1 MRPAG
6 SNSKAHALG
15 GRAEQAAAIV
25 AAANVPGTFQST
37 LMPRSAMDQG
47 IATGSVMVLDYAIGV
62 MFQDLIESVAL
73 IASGS
78 DESNDVKWRRTAVAL
93 DAGAVATGLAIQSA
107 FRRKEGETLRR
118 GAVRALGYWLTASA
132 AAGGTIG
139 VLQEGMTVMDR
150 LDELE
155 GRSRRYKWTS
165 LPAALPAA
173 GVIAA
178 AVDFDRHRREQG
190 DDHLP
195 EDRPAVSLLRSA
207 AMSVGVS
214 GAMTAITAGERAFA
228 SLVGRALSR
237 VLPGSARAWKPLG
250 HAASLGALTSLIYI
264 AMHKANA
271 NVEKGERAMEPAF
284 DSAPSGPQVSGSPE
298 SKISYQSLSKQ
309 GRRFVST
316 SLRSREIEDVM
327 GEPAT
332 APPIRVFVGLDSASS
347 EQDRVSLAMEEL
359 ERTGAFSRSLLMVIS
374 PTGTGYVNY
383 VAVEAAEYFSRGD
396 IASVAMQYSQRPSVM
411 SLDRV
416 WEGRHHQRMLIAA
429 IHERV
434 TKLDPDS
441 RPKIV
446 LFGESLGAHTSQ
458 DAFLHKGTDGL
469 QDKGVDAAVWIGTP
483 YESGWKKEVLGPAR
497 DDTDRRLIGV
507 FNDIGQLEA
516 LPVEER
522 EAIRYVM
529 ITHDNDAVTKFGPDL
544 LVRAPD
550 WLGDKRKRPAT
561 IPRSERWTTP
571 TTFMLTLIDMKNSAN
586 VIPGQFEAK
595 GHDYRADLARFIRAV
610 YRLDASDDQLAKVE
624 QALRRNELDRKQR
637 IDEYD
642 KKA

>member
-1 MRPAG
+1 MTH
-6 SNSKAHALG
+6 SLG
-15 GRAEQAAAIV
+15 GRAEQAGALIAS
-25 AAANVPGTFQST
+25 ANIPGTFQQT

-62 MFQDLIESVAL
+62 LIQDLIESVAML
-73 IASGS
+73 ISGG
-78 DESNDVKWRRTAVAL
+78 DKAHGETRWRRTALTL
-93 DAGAVATGLAIQSA
+93 DAGAIAAGLAVQSA
-107 FRRKEGETLRR
+107 LRQREGESLKR
-118 GAVRALGYWLTASA
+118 GGARSLGYWLTSSA
-132 AAGGTIG
+132 AAGGSIG
-139 VLQEGMTVMDR
+139 LLQEAMAVLDR

-155 GRSRRYKWTS
+155 GRSRRYKWSS

-173 GVIAA
+173 GVIAS
-178 AVDFDRHRREQG
+178 AVDFDRRRRERA

-195 EDRPAVSLLRSA
+195 EDEPGVSLLRSA

-214 GAMTAITAGERAFA
+214 AALTALTVGERGFA
-228 SLVGRALSR
+228 GFVGKSLSR
-237 VLPGSARAWKPLG
+237 FLPGSARLWRPAG
-250 HAASLGALTSLIYI
+250 HAVSLGVLASLVYFAI
-264 AMHKANA
+264 HRANA
-271 NVEKGERAMEPAF
+271 DVEKGERAMEPAF
-284 DSAPSGPQVSGSPE
+284 DSAPTNPEVSGSPA
-298 SKISYQSLSKQ
+298 SKISYESLSKQ

-316 SLRSREIEDVM
+316 SISTGELEEVM

-332 APPIRVFVGLDSASS
+332 AAPIRVFVGLDSETTEDS
-347 EQDRVSLAMEEL
+347 RVALAMEEL
-359 ERTGAFSRSLLMVIS
+359 ERTGAFDRSLLMIIS

-429 IHERV
+429 IHDRLSGKPAEKRPRV
-434 TKLDPDS
+434 
-441 RPKIV
+441 V

-469 QDKGVDAAVWIGTP
+469 LDKGIDAAVWIGTP
-483 YESGWKKEVLGPAR
+483 YESGWKKEVLGPPR
-497 DDTDRRLIGV
+497 EDTDRSLIGV
-507 FNDIGQLEA
+507 FNDIGQLEV
-516 LPVEER
+516 LPEDER
-522 EAIRYVM
+522 EKIRYVM
-529 ITHDNDAVTKFGPDL
+529 VTHDNDAVTKFGPDL

-586 VIPGQFEAK
+586 VIPGQFDAK
-595 GHDYRADLARFIRAV
+595 GHDYRADLARFIRTIYHLEV
-610 YRLDASDDQLAKVE
+610 NDDQLARAEK
-624 QALRRNELDRKQR
+624 ALRRNELERKER
-637 IDEYD
+637 VDKYD